1 MGLWSEIKGAGE
13 KVVSGVKK
21 VASGVAKGVKKAVKG
36 VTKVVREVGRG
47 VKKLAKNKYVQMGLL
62 IAAAVTLPM
71 FVPAISG
78 LGAVAAGAVTGAITG
93 AGGAL
98 LQGGDFKDVLKGA
111 AFGSATGAAF
121 AKIGEAVKTAQA
133 ARAGGEGLDL
143 TQGKLDAMGA
153 DLAEVPATAV
163 DVATPS
169 VDVTSPLDITSP
181 LDVSSQI
188 TEAVTPQGGLV
199 NISTSG
205 NFEAP
210 IFMDEVGNQFTADA
224 FGNFT
229 AIPSSPTPTGITASD
244 LITKPSLS
252 DINLGDSFKIDS
264 NVIGS
269 ETTTSLA
276 NNITLPKVD
285 TTVPPT
291 FGEQVAS
298 RLKETFSPENVIDK
312 TFEIGGDLAYGALQ
326 AASDKALYG
335 ENQAVTSGMID
346 TAENVGSSSLQQF
359 RIAMEGLSI
368 NPNDAT
374 AHMTFGP
381 ANPYAMQG
389 ELFSQQTVQV
399 T

>member
-1 MGLWSEIKGAGE
+1 MGLWSGIK
-13 KVVSGVKK
+13 KVGKGIVSGVKK

-47 VKKLAKNKYVQMGLL
+47 VKKLTKNKYVRMGLL

-71 FVPAISG
+71 FVPAIAG
-78 LGAVAAGAVTGAITG
+78 LGTVAAGAVTGAITG

-121 AKIGEAVKTAQA
+121 AKIGEAVKTAQS

-153 DLAEVPATAV
+153 DLAEVPTTAV

-169 VDVTSPLDITSP
+169 VDVTSP

-229 AIPSSPTPTGITASD
+229 AIPSLPTPTGITASD
-244 LITKPSLS
+244 LIAKPNLS
-252 DINLGDSFKIDS
+252 DINLGDSFKINS

-276 NNITLPKVD
+276 NNITLPKLD
-285 TTVPPT
+285 TTISPT

-298 RLKETFSPENVIDK
+298 RFRETFSPENVIDK

-335 ENQAVTSGMID
+335 NNEALYDGRIY
-346 TAENVGSSSLQQF
+346 TAENVGPSPLQQF

>member
-1 MGLWSEIKGAGE
+1 MGLWSEIKGAGK

-36 VTKVVREVGRG
+36 VTKVVREAGRG
-47 VKKLAKNKYVQMGLL
+47 VKKLAKNKYVRMGLL

-71 FVPAISG
+71 FVPAIAG
-78 LGAVAAGAVTGAITG
+78 LGTVAAGAVTGAITG

-133 ARAGGEGLDL
+133 TRAGGEGLDL

-153 DLAEVPATAV
+153 DLAEVPATTV

-169 VDVTSPLDITSP
+169 VDVTSPLD
-181 LDVSSQI
+181 VSSQI
-188 TEAVTPQGGLV
+188 SEAITPQGGLV

-276 NNITLPKVD
+276 NNITLPKID
-285 TTVPPT
+285 TTMPPT

-298 RLKETFSPENVIDK
+298 RLRETFSPENVIDT

-326 AASDKALYG
+326 TARDRALYG
-335 ENQAVTSGMID
+335 NNEALYDGRID
-346 TAENVGSSSLQQF
+346 TAENVGPSPLQQF
-359 RIAMEGLSI
+359 TIAMQGLSI
-368 NPNDAT
+368 NPNDAI

-389 ELFSQQTVQV
+389 ELFSQQTMQV